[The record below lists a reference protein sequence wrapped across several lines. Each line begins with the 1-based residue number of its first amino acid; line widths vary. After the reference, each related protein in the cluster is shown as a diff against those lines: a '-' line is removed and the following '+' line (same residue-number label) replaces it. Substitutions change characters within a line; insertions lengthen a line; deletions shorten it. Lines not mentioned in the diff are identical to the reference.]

1 VNVER
6 SLMVAVIVTV
16 VLCLPAAAIDLGAS
30 VGRHVTTVTP
40 DQQPFLMSAHC
51 GLWRGQHFVLRL
63 STGYAVLLN
72 RESIGTPSGYAAYR
86 RTGLDA
92 VMVQVAPCAL
102 ADLPG
107 IPVYVQA
114 GFGCGAHFG
123 WKLMD
128 DNGDDLEK
136 TYTRGLDA
144 SGLVAAGIR
153 LNRRLSLELG
163 MERLLADWS
172 FTRVRLDRYREGLG
186 YVEQG
191 RTETTSLNW
200 QGNAEPG
207 YTAGIVL
214 AL

>member
-1 VNVER
+1 VNVKR
-6 SLMVAVIVTV
+6 SLMAAVFVILA
-16 VLCLPAAAIDLGAS
+16 LCLPAAAIDLGVS
-30 VGRHVTTVTP
+30 VGRDVMTVTP
-40 DQQPFLMSAHC
+40 DQQPFLASAHC
-51 GLWRGQHFVLRL
+51 GLWRGRHFVLRL
-63 STGYAVLLN
+63 SAGYAALLSSASN
-72 RESIGTPSGYAAYR
+72 RTPSGYAVYE

-92 VMVQVAPCAL
+92 VMVQVAPCAS

-114 GFGCGAHFG
+114 GFGCGARLG
-123 WKLMD
+123 WKLVD

-144 SGLVAAGIR
+144 SGLAAVGIR
-153 LNRRLSLELG
+153 FNRRLSLELG

-172 FTRVRLDRYREGLG
+172 FTRVRLDRFREGLG

-214 AL
+214 TL